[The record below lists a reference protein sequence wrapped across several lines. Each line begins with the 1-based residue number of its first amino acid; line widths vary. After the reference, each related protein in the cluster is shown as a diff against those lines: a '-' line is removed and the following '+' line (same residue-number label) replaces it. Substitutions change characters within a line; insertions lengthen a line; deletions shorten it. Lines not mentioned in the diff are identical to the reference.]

1 MSKNKKIITGLAL
14 AAAAFIIMMFS
25 TMPSAGS
32 KEITIKDLAENASKY
47 QGDYIMTQGL
57 LNKESVKWDADKLEL
72 RFEIYEEGQGTL
84 KIFHKGIKPDNFSED
99 VIVLVEGFINKRVC
113 LKPKRSRQNVLPST
127 RVKTWRTTTLKC
139 IRKCT
144 KMRSRNKTDGWLSVC
159 I

>member
-47 QGDYIMTQGL
+47 EGDYIMTQGL
-57 LNKESVKWDADKLEL
+57 LNKESVEWDADKLEL

-99 VIVLVEGFINKRVC
+99 VIVLVEGFINKKGVFEAEKVQTKC
-113 LKPKRSRQNVLPST
+113 PS
-127 RVKTWRTTTLKC
+127 KYEGEDMENYDSEMHKEMY
-139 IRKCT
+139 KNE
-144 KMRSRNKTDGWLSVC
+144 KQE
-159 I
+159 